1 MKCAT
6 MTSLQRSRALLCAG
20 ALASAVLLGALAQP
34 APVHAGQG
42 GTFVFA
48 NPAEYDILDPHVV
61 FDNSRIAV
69 RLNLYDNLY
78 RWVDNPPRLEPWL
91 AENHTVSDDGLKYT
105 FTLRDGITFHDGSE
119 MIADDVVYSIERILA
134 LNKGAAALYRPIIA
148 PGGTKALDKR
158 TVEFNLIKRAAT
170 FMSTV
175 PEIHIVNADL
185 VKEHEKDGDWGS
197 AWLSS
202 NDAGS
207 GSFAI
212 DRYDPAVGIDAVR
225 FKDHFLGWGEDYI
238 DHLQLRTVREPTT
251 QVLGLKLGD
260 YHGLDG
266 YLPSDQVKSL
276 RDSENV
282 QIHEEQSMRLFIFH
296 MHNQRP
302 PLDNVHV
309 RRAISYAFDYGAFID
324 DILGGS
330 VARNPAP
337 VPNNL
342 WGYPE
347 DVHGYD
353 YDLEKAKA
361 ELEKSGIT
369 IDRPLEIHTLVGL
382 TQTEQAAT
390 ILQDGLRRL
399 GIESTIVPETWGTL
413 SGKARQQDTTP
424 DIWTNWISTFYS
436 DPHNW
441 VGEMYDSENWGT
453 WKTGSWYK
461 NPKVDGLIHEAYTA
475 TDQKLR
481 KRNYEEAARTVVD
494 EAGSVFIYNTKW
506 FGPFNKNV
514 RGLRFCPVGN
524 GQDFRWVY
532 FVDG

>member
-238 DHLQLRTVREPTT
+238 DRLQLRTVREPTT

-309 RRAISYAFDYGAFID
+309 RRAISYAFD
-324 DILGGS
+324 S
-330 VARNPAP
+330 
-337 VPNNL
+337 
-342 WGYPE
+342 
-347 DVHGYD
+347 
-353 YDLEKAKA
+353 
-361 ELEKSGIT
+361 S
-369 IDRPLEIHTLVGL
+369 
-382 TQTEQAAT
+382 
-390 ILQDGLRRL
+390 
-399 GIESTIVPETWGTL
+399 S
-413 SGKARQQDTTP
+413 
-424 DIWTNWISTFYS
+424 
-436 DPHNW
+436 
-441 VGEMYDSENWGT
+441 
-453 WKTGSWYK
+453 
-461 NPKVDGLIHEAYTA
+461 
-475 TDQKLR
+475 
-481 KRNYEEAARTVVD
+481 TVV
-494 EAGSVFIYNTKW
+494 K
-506 FGPFNKNV
+506 
-514 RGLRFCPVGN
+514 
-524 GQDFRWVY
+524 
-532 FVDG
+532 